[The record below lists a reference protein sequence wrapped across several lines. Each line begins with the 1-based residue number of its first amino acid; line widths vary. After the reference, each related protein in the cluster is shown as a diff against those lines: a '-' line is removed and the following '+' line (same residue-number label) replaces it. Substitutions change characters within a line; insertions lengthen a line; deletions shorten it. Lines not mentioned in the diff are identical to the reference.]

1 MKAVRRGLRD
11 QAGYSL
17 VEVMASIM
25 ILTIAIIPMVAMFD
39 VGLESATLGG
49 NYDRARS
56 LAKKQLEI
64 VQSQTYNRVR
74 TAFPQ
79 GCPSGPG
86 TFDSGGRAVS
96 EGCTD
101 PDFPGF
107 VFGVEK
113 QYVQLEEGSGS
124 FVETNQNRGLM
135 RVRVTVS
142 WEEQSKQYTAT
153 ALKAR

>member
-1 MKAVRRGLRD
+1 MSKHLGD
-11 QAGYSL
+11 ESGYSL
-17 VEVMASIM
+17 VEVLVSIM
-25 ILTIAIIPMVAMFD
+25 ILTMAIVPMVAMFD

-74 TAFPQ
+74 ANFPQ

-86 TFDSGGRAVS
+86 TFDAGGRSVS
-96 EGCTD
+96 TDCTD

-107 VFGVEK
+107 VFDVEK
-113 QYVQLEEGSGS
+113 QYMRLDEGSGTLA
-124 FVETNQNRGLM
+124 ETAENRGLM
-135 RVRVTVS
+135 RVRITVS
-142 WEEQSKQYTAT
+142 WESRSKQYTAT